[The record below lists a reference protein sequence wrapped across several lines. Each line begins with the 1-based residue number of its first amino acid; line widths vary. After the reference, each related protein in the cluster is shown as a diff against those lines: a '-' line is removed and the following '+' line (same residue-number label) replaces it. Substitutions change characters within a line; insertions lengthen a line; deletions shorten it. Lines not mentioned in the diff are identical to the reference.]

1 MFDRKKILILTKRIE
16 KNTERSLLAKL
27 FGEKMKNDE
36 PEDVIRTTFYEA
48 KIVAEITKVAQRA
61 EERILEYYSKK
72 ILTRSVSSLPKRT
85 RLDTGSAVEPSIPE
99 ERQDEEMEVIAVS
112 DREEEMEVA
121 SPLTYIVSAS
131 SPLALQAQE
140 SAAGPST
147 SAPEPEP
154 EPEVEVIT
162 VPDDEPSTTS
172 PTGPS
177 TSVTEPEPEPEVE
190 VITVPDDGPSTI
202 FPTGPSTSVSEPKS
216 QVEVIAVPDDEP
228 STTSLKFSE
237 KSDISL
243 WDRIM
248 EFKSS
253 YTGPSTSVPEPE
265 PEPEPELESQVE
277 VITDPDDEPSTISPS
292 STDTESVTV
301 WPCLAGSVVMWPC
314 GHVYNPEDM
323 SDIAHAHSLK
333 ICA

>member
-36 PEDVIRTTFYEA
+36 PEDAIRTTFYEA
-48 KIVAEITKVAQRA
+48 KIVAEITEYAQRV
-61 EERILEYYSKK
+61 EKCILECYYEK
-72 ILTRSVSSLPKRT
+72 ILARSVSSLPKRT

-147 SAPEPEP
+147 SAP
-154 EPEVEVIT
+154 
-162 VPDDEPSTTS
+162 
-172 PTGPS
+172 
-177 TSVTEPEPEPEVE
+177 EPEPEPEVE